1 MRVSFHLQ
9 MSDRLTHECGL
20 AFVRLRKPLHY
31 YQEQYGDAAWGLRK
45 TYLLMQKQ
53 YNRGQ
58 DGAGLGVVKFDM
70 PAGDQFLL
78 RIRSDKHNAIERIFD
93 AITEDT
99 QRLCEPISAEIE
111 MDAKRSCRFLGEAY
125 LGHLR
130 YGTHSG
136 NSMAMCHPFVRKSN
150 VASRNIALAGN
161 FNMTNSSELFTNL
174 VGYGLNP
181 VGDNDTQVILEKIS
195 HFLNDEHERLIKKHN
210 KLKGRELATTISLEL
225 DLGRMLKK
233 AAQYWDG
240 GFVFASLIG
249 NGDAF
254 ICRDPSGIRPAF
266 IYMNDE
272 IVACASER
280 GALANVFNVSPDEIE
295 QVQPGHIVIIKRDGT
310 IEDVEFTKPL
320 ELRQCSFERIYFS
333 RGNDP
338 LIYKQRKRLGANLA
352 QRVMKVLGSDIDR
365 SFFSYIPN
373 TAETCFL
380 GLLEAVGGSL
390 RSIEADNIWGKIQ
403 DGSVTREDLSKLNHI
418 RVQAELIAHKD
429 QRLRT
434 FITHDAA
441 RRDLVTHIYD
451 ITRGLIGKEDTLV
464 VVDDSI
470 VRGTTLR
477 ESIITSLSQLQPKRI
492 VIVSSAPPIMYP
504 DCYGIDMS
512 QIGKFIAFEAAVAL
526 TKEHGN
532 ESLLDEIADHC
543 REQEKL
549 PVSEMQNMVKV
560 LYEQFSLKEISCKIA
575 ELVRPTHLEWNGQL
589 DVVYQDVDGLRAAMP
604 EYTGDWYFTGN
615 YPTPGGNA
623 VVNQAFLNWHSGDDS
638 QRAY

>member
-1 MRVSFHLQ
+1 

-99 QRLCEPISAEIE
+99 EELSEEITPGSE

-130 YGTHSG
+130 YGTHSS
-136 NSMAMCHPFVRKSN
+136 NSMANCHPFIRKSN

-161 FNMTNSSELFTNL
+161 FNMTNSSELFQRL
-174 VGYGLNP
+174 VGYGLDP

-195 HFLNDEHERLIKKHN
+195 HFLNDEHERLIKKHKN
-210 KLKGRELATTISLEL
+210 LEGRELAETISREL
-225 DLGRMLKK
+225 NVGMFLKK

-240 GFVFASLIG
+240 GYVFASLIG

-254 ICRDPSGIRPAF
+254 ICRDPAGIRPAF
-266 IYMNDE
+266 IYINDE
-272 IVACASER
+272 VVACASER
-280 GALANVFNVSPDEIE
+280 GALANVFNVEPDEIQ
-295 QVQPGHIVIIKRDGT
+295 QVQPGHVVVIKRDGT
-310 IEDVEFTKPL
+310 IEDVEFTTPL
-320 ELRQCSFERIYFS
+320 ETRQCSFERIYFS

-338 LIYKQRKRLGANLA
+338 LIYTQRKRLGANLA
-352 QRVMKVLGSDIDR
+352 PRIMKVLGDDIGR

-380 GLLEAVGGSL
+380 GLLEAIGGAL
-390 RSIEADNIWGKIQ
+390 RCLEADIIWAKIQ
-403 DGSVTREDLSKLNHI
+403 DGSVTRADLTKLNHT
-418 RVQAELIAHKD
+418 RVKAELIAHKD

-451 ITRGLIGKEDTLV
+451 ITRGLIEKDDTLV

-477 ESIITSLSQLQPKRI
+477 ESIITSLSQLHPKRI

-526 TKEHGN
+526 TKERGD
-532 ESLLDEIADHC
+532 EAIFDEIAEKC
-543 REQEKL
+543 KEQEKL
-549 PVSEMQNMVKV
+549 DVEKMQNQVKA

-575 ELVRPTHLEWNGQL
+575 ELVRPANLDWNGQL
-589 DVVYQDVDGLRAAMP
+589 DVVYQDVEGLNAAMP
-604 EYTGDWYFTGN
+604 AYTGDWYFTGN

-623 VVNQAFLNWHSGDDS
+623 VVNRAFLNWHAGDDAI
-638 QRAY
+638 RAY

>member
-1 MRVSFHLQ
+1 

-58 DGAGLGVVKFDM
+58 DGAGLAVVKFDM
-70 PAGDQFLL
+70 PAGDPFLL
-78 RIRSDKHNAIERIFD
+78 RVRSDKHNAIERIFD
-93 AITEDT
+93 AITQDT
-99 QRLCEPISAEIE
+99 EKLSEAITVETE
-111 MDAKRSCRFLGEAY
+111 LDAKRSCRFLGEAY

-136 NSMAMCHPFVRKSN
+136 NSMAMCHPFIRKCN
-150 VASRNIALAGN
+150 IASRNIALAGN
-161 FNMTNSSELFTNL
+161 FNMTNSGELFKQL
-174 VGYGLNP
+174 IAYGLDP

-195 HFLNDEHERLIKKHN
+195 HFLNDEHERLIKKYHA
-210 KLKGRELATTISLEL
+210 LEGRELATTVSEEL

-240 GFVFASLIG
+240 GYVFASLVG
-249 NGDAF
+249 NGDTF
-254 ICRDPSGIRPAF
+254 ICRDPAGIRPAF
-266 IYMNDE
+266 MYVNDE
-272 IVACASER
+272 VVACASER
-280 GALANVFNVSPDEIE
+280 GALANVFNVEPDEIQ
-295 QVQPGHIVIIKRDGT
+295 QVQPGHIVLVKRNGT

-352 QRVMKVLGSDIDR
+352 PRILKVLGSDIDR
-365 SFFSYIPN
+365 AFFSYIPN

-380 GLLEAVGGSL
+380 GLLEAVGGAL
-390 RSIEADNIWGKIQ
+390 RTIEADIIWDKIQ
-403 DGSVTREDLSKLNHI
+403 DGSVTREDLTKLNHT

-441 RRDLVTHIYD
+441 RRDLVSHIYD
-451 ITRGLIGKEDTLV
+451 ITRGLIAKDDTLV

-477 ESIITSLSQLQPKRI
+477 ESIITSLSQLNPKRI

-512 QIGKFIAFEAAVAL
+512 QIGKFIAFEAAIAL
-526 TKEHGN
+526 TKDAGN
-532 ESLLDEIADHC
+532 QELLDEIATKC
-543 REQEKL
+543 KEQEQL
-549 PVSEMQNMVKV
+549 PTSKMQNAVKT
-560 LYEQFSLKEISCKIA
+560 LYDQFSLKEISCKIA
-575 ELVRPTHLEWNGQL
+575 ELVLPQNLAWKGQL
-589 DVVYQDVDGLRAAMP
+589 DVIYQDVHGLRAAMP
-604 EYTGDWYFTGN
+604 DYTGDWYFTGD

-623 VVNQAFLNWHSGDDS
+623 VVNRAYLNWHGGDDAT
-638 QRAY
+638 RAY

>member
-1 MRVSFHLQ
+1 

-20 AFVRLRKPLHY
+20 AFVRLRKPLHH
-31 YQEQYGDAAWGLRK
+31 YQDVYGDAAWGLRK

-78 RIRSDKHNAIERIFD
+78 RIRSDKNNAIERIFD
-93 AITEDT
+93 AITTDT
-99 QRLCEPISAEIE
+99 ECLKEPITSETE
-111 MDAKRSCRFLGEAY
+111 MHAKQSCRFLGEAY

-136 NSMAMCHPFVRKSN
+136 NSMTMCHPFVCKSN
-150 VASRNIALAGN
+150 IASRNIALAGN
-161 FNMTNSSELFTNL
+161 FNMTNSSELFDKL
-174 VGYGLNP
+174 VAYGLDP

-195 HFLNDEHERLIKKHN
+195 HFLNDEHERLIKKYSN
-210 KLKGRELATTISLEL
+210 LEGRELANTISREL
-225 DLGRMLKK
+225 DVVKLLTK

-240 GFVFASLIG
+240 GYVFASLIG
-249 NGDAF
+249 NGDCF

-266 IYMNDE
+266 MYVNDE
-272 IVACASER
+272 VVACASER
-280 GALANVFNVSPDEIE
+280 GALANVFNVNPDEIQ
-295 QVQPGHIVIIKRDGT
+295 QVQPGHVVVVKRDGS
-310 IEDVEFTKPL
+310 IVESEFTKPL

-338 LIYKQRKRLGANLA
+338 LIYKQRKLLGANLA
-352 QRVMKVLGSDIDR
+352 PRIMKVLGDDIKR

-380 GLLEAVGGSL
+380 GLLEAVGSKL
-390 RSIEADNIWGKIQ
+390 LSIEADTVWAKIQ
-403 DGSVTREDLSKLNHI
+403 DGSITREYLSNLEHT
-418 RVQAELIAHKD
+418 RVKAELIAHKD

-451 ITRGLIGKEDTLV
+451 ITRGLIDNDDTLV

-477 ESIITSLSQLQPKRI
+477 ESIITSLSQLHPKRI

-526 TKEHGN
+526 TNEAGN
-532 ESLLDEIADHC
+532 ETIFEDIAAKC
-543 REQEKL
+543 KAQLKL
-549 PVSEMQNMVKV
+549 PVSQMQNEVKA
-560 LYEQFSLKEISCKIA
+560 LYEQFSLKDISRKIA
-575 ELVRPTHLEWNGQL
+575 ELVRPAHLEWKGKL
-589 DVVYQDVDGLRAAMP
+589 DVIYQDIDGLHSAMP
-604 EYTGDWYFTGN
+604 EFTGDWYFTGD

-623 VVNQAFLNWHSGDDS
+623 VVNRAYLNWHAGDDAM
-638 QRAY
+638 RAY

>member
-1 MRVSFHLQ
+1 

-99 QRLCEPISAEIE
+99 EELSEEITPGSE

-130 YGTHSG
+130 YGTHSS
-136 NSMAMCHPFVRKSN
+136 NSMANCHPFIRKSN
-150 VASRNIALAGN
+150 VASRSIALAGN
-161 FNMTNSSELFTNL
+161 FNMTNSSELFGRL
-174 VGYGLNP
+174 VEYGLDP

-195 HFLNDEHERLIKKHN
+195 HFLNDEHERLIKKHKN
-210 KLKGRELATTISLEL
+210 LEGRELSKTISEEL
-225 DLGRMLKK
+225 NVGKFLKK

-240 GFVFASLIG
+240 GYVFASLIG

-254 ICRDPSGIRPAF
+254 ICRDPAGIRPAF
-266 IYMNDE
+266 IYINDE
-272 IVACASER
+272 VVACASER
-280 GALANVFNVSPDEIE
+280 GALANVFNVEPDEIQ
-295 QVQPGHIVIIKRDGT
+295 QVEPGHVIVIKRDGT
-310 IEDVEFTKPL
+310 IEDVEFTTPL
-320 ELRQCSFERIYFS
+320 ETRQCSFERIYFS

-338 LIYKQRKRLGANLA
+338 LIYTQRKRLGANLA
-352 QRVMKVLGSDIDR
+352 PRIMKVLGDDIDR

-380 GLLEAVGGSL
+380 GLLEAIGGAL
-390 RSIEADNIWGKIQ
+390 RCLEADVIWAKIQ
-403 DGSVTREDLSKLNHI
+403 DGSVTRADLTKLNHT

-451 ITRGLIGKEDTLV
+451 ITRGLIEKDDTLV

-477 ESIITSLSQLQPKRI
+477 ESIITSLSQLHPKRI

-526 TKEHGN
+526 TKERGD
-532 ESLLDEIADHC
+532 EAIFDEIAEKC
-543 REQEKL
+543 KEQETLDVAK
-549 PVSEMQNMVKV
+549 MQNQVKAM
-560 LYEQFSLKEISCKIA
+560 YEQFSLKEISCKIA
-575 ELVRPTHLEWNGQL
+575 ELVRPTDLNWNGQL
-589 DVVYQDVDGLRAAMP
+589 DVVYQDVEGLNAAMP
-604 EYTGDWYFTGN
+604 DYTGDWYFTGN

-623 VVNQAFLNWHSGDDS
+623 VVNRAFMNWHAGDDAK
-638 QRAY
+638 RAY

>member
-1 MRVSFHLQ
+1 

-58 DGAGLGVVKFDM
+58 DGAGLAVVKFDM
-70 PAGDQFLL
+70 PAGDPFLL
-78 RIRSDKHNAIERIFD
+78 RVRSDKHNAIERIFD
-93 AITEDT
+93 AITQDT
-99 QRLCEPISAEIE
+99 EKLSEAITVETE
-111 MDAKRSCRFLGEAY
+111 LDAKRSCRFLGEAY

-136 NSMAMCHPFVRKSN
+136 NSMAMCHPFIRKCN
-150 VASRNIALAGN
+150 IASRNIALAGN
-161 FNMTNSSELFTNL
+161 FNMTNSGELFKQL
-174 VGYGLNP
+174 IAYGLDP

-195 HFLNDEHERLIKKHN
+195 HFLNDEHERLIKKHHA
-210 KLKGRELATTISLEL
+210 LEGRELATTVSEEL

-240 GFVFASLIG
+240 GYVFASLVG
-249 NGDAF
+249 NGDTF
-254 ICRDPSGIRPAF
+254 ICRDPAGIRPAF
-266 IYMNDE
+266 MYVNDE
-272 IVACASER
+272 VVACASER
-280 GALANVFNVSPDEIE
+280 GALANVFNVEPDEIQ
-295 QVQPGHIVIIKRDGT
+295 QVQPGHIVLVKRNGT

-352 QRVMKVLGSDIDR
+352 PRILKVLGSDIDR
-365 SFFSYIPN
+365 AFFSYIPN

-380 GLLEAVGGSL
+380 GLLEAVGGAL
-390 RSIEADNIWGKIQ
+390 RTIEADIIWDKIQ
-403 DGSVTREDLSKLNHI
+403 DGSVTREDLTKLNRT

-441 RRDLVTHIYD
+441 RRDLVSHIYD
-451 ITRGLIGKEDTLV
+451 ITRGLIAKDDTLV

-477 ESIITSLSQLQPKRI
+477 ESIITSLSQLNPKRI

-512 QIGKFIAFEAAVAL
+512 QIGKFIAFEAAIEL
-526 TKEHGN
+526 TKDAGN
-532 ESLLDEIADHC
+532 QELLDEIATKC
-543 REQEKL
+543 KEQEQL
-549 PVSEMQNMVKV
+549 PTSKMQNAVKT
-560 LYEQFSLKEISCKIA
+560 LYDQFSLKEISCKIA
-575 ELVRPTHLEWNGQL
+575 ELVLPQNLAWKGQL
-589 DVVYQDVDGLRAAMP
+589 DVIYQDVHGLRAAMP
-604 EYTGDWYFTGN
+604 DYTGDWYFTGD

-623 VVNQAFLNWHSGDDS
+623 VVNRAYLNWHGGDDAT
-638 QRAY
+638 RAY

>member
-1 MRVSFHLQ
+1 

-31 YQEQYGDAAWGLRK
+31 YQEAYGDAAWGLRK

-78 RIRSDKHNAIERIFD
+78 RVRSDKHNAIERIFD

-99 QRLCEPISAEIE
+99 ERLSEAITAETE
-111 MDAKRSCRFLGEAY
+111 LDAKRACRFLGETY

-150 VASRNIALAGN
+150 IASRNIALAGN
-161 FNMTNSSELFTNL
+161 FNMTNSNELFAKL
-174 VGYGLNP
+174 VEYGLDP

-195 HFLNDEHERLIKKHN
+195 YFLNDEHERLLKKHSN
-210 KLKGRELATTISLEL
+210 LEGRELAVKVSQEL

-240 GFVFASLIG
+240 GYVFASIIG

-254 ICRDPSGIRPAF
+254 ICRDPAGIRPAF
-266 IYMNDE
+266 MYINDE
-272 IVACASER
+272 VVACASER
-280 GALANVFNVSPDEIE
+280 GALANVFDVDPDEIQ
-295 QVQPGHIVIIKRDGT
+295 QVPPGHIVVVKRDGT
-310 IEDVEFTKPL
+310 IKTTEFTTPL
-320 ELRQCSFERIYFS
+320 EPRQCSFERIYFS

-352 QRVMKVLGSDIDR
+352 PRIMRVLGEDLDNA
-365 SFFSYIPN
+365 FFSYIPN

-380 GLLEAVGGSL
+380 GLLEAVGGAL
-390 RSIEADNIWGKIQ
+390 RCTEADLIWDKIQ
-403 DGSVTREDLSKLNHI
+403 DGSVTRNDLAKLNNT
-418 RVQAELIAHKD
+418 RVKAELIAHKD

-441 RRDLVTHIYD
+441 RRDLVSHIYD
-451 ITRGLIGKEDTLV
+451 ITRGLIEKDGTLV

-477 ESIITSLSQLQPKRI
+477 ESIITSLSQLKPKRI

-512 QIGKFIAFEAAVAL
+512 QIGKFIAFEAAVTL
-526 TKEHGN
+526 TKEAGN
-532 ESLLDEIADHC
+532 TALLDEIAAKC
-543 REQEKL
+543 KEQEQL
-549 PVSEMQNMVKV
+549 PVLQMQNQVKA
-560 LYEQFSLKEISCKIA
+560 LYEQFSLKEISTKIA
-575 ELVRPTHLEWNGQL
+575 ELVHPKDLDWNGKL
-589 DVVYQDVDGLRAAMP
+589 NVIYQDVEGLRAAMP
-604 EYTGDWYFTGN
+604 EYTGDWYFTGD
-615 YPTPGGNA
+615 YPTPGGNS
-623 VVNQAFLNWHSGDDS
+623 VVNRAFINWHSGNDEK
-638 QRAY
+638 RAY

>member
-1 MRVSFHLQ
+1 

-20 AFVRLRKPLHY
+20 AFVRLRKPLYY
-31 YQEQYGDAAWGLRK
+31 YQETYGDAAWGLRK

-78 RIRSDKHNAIERIFD
+78 RVRSDKHNAIERIFD
-93 AITEDT
+93 VITEDT
-99 QRLCEPISAEIE
+99 EELREAITPETE
-111 MDAKRSCRFLGEAY
+111 MDAKRSCRFLGEVY

-161 FNMTNSSELFTNL
+161 FNMTNSSELFQNL
-174 VGYGLNP
+174 VAYGLDP
-181 VGDNDTQVILEKIS
+181 VGDSDTQVILEKIG
-195 HFLNDEHERLIKKHN
+195 HFLNDEHERLIKKHEN
-210 KLKGRELATTISLEL
+210 LEGRELAVTISKEL

-240 GFVFASLIG
+240 GYVFASLVG

-254 ICRDPSGIRPAF
+254 ICRDPAGIRPAF
-266 IYMNDE
+266 MYINDE
-272 IVACASER
+272 VVACASER
-280 GALANVFNVSPDEIE
+280 GALANVFNVEPDEIQ
-295 QVQPGHIVIIKRDGT
+295 QVEPGHIVVIKRDGT
-310 IEDVEFTKPL
+310 IEDTEFTTPL

-338 LIYKQRKRLGANLA
+338 LIYNQRKRLGANLA
-352 QRVMKVLGSDIDR
+352 PRIMKVLGDDIDR

-380 GLLEAVGGSL
+380 GLLEAMGGAL
-390 RSIEADNIWGKIQ
+390 RSIEADVIWGKIQ
-403 DGSVTREDLSKLNHI
+403 DGSVTREDLSKLNQT

-477 ESIITSLSQLQPKRI
+477 ESIITSLSQLKPKRI

-512 QIGKFIAFEAAVAL
+512 QIGKFIAFEAAVEL
-526 TKEHGN
+526 TRDAGN
-532 ESLLDEIADHC
+532 DAVLDEIATIC
-543 REQEKL
+543 KEQEQL
-549 PVSEMQNMVKV
+549 PVVQMENQVKV
-560 LYEQFSLKEISCKIA
+560 LYGQFSLKEISCKIA
-575 ELVRPTHLEWNGQL
+575 ELVRPPDLDWNGQL
-589 DVVYQDVDGLRAAMP
+589 DVIYQDVEGLHAAMP
-604 EYTGDWYFTGN
+604 AYTGDWYFTGN

-623 VVNQAFLNWHSGDDS
+623 VVNRAYLNWHCGDDS
-638 QRAY
+638 TRAY

>member
-1 MRVSFHLQ
+1 

-58 DGAGLGVVKFDM
+58 DGAGLAVVKFDM
-70 PAGDQFLL
+70 PAGDPFLL
-78 RIRSDKHNAIERIFD
+78 RVRSDKHNAIERIFD
-93 AITEDT
+93 AITQDT
-99 QRLCEPISAEIE
+99 EKLSEAITVETE
-111 MDAKRSCRFLGEAY
+111 LDAKRSCRFLGEAY

-136 NSMAMCHPFVRKSN
+136 NSMAMCHPFIRKSN
-150 VASRNIALAGN
+150 IASRNIALAGN
-161 FNMTNSSELFTNL
+161 FNMTNSGELFKQL
-174 VGYGLNP
+174 IAYGLDP

-195 HFLNDEHERLIKKHN
+195 HFLNDEHERLIKKHHA
-210 KLKGRELATTISLEL
+210 LEGRELATTVSEEL

-240 GFVFASLIG
+240 GYVFASLVG
-249 NGDAF
+249 NGDTF
-254 ICRDPSGIRPAF
+254 ICRDPAGIRPAF
-266 IYMNDE
+266 MYVNDE
-272 IVACASER
+272 VVACASER
-280 GALANVFNVSPDEIE
+280 GALANVFNVEPDEIQ
-295 QVQPGHIVIIKRDGT
+295 QVQPGHIVLVKRNGT

-352 QRVMKVLGSDIDR
+352 PRILKVLGSDIDR
-365 SFFSYIPN
+365 AFFSYIPN

-380 GLLEAVGGSL
+380 GLLEAVGGAL
-390 RSIEADNIWGKIQ
+390 RTIEADIIWDKIQ
-403 DGSVTREDLSKLNHI
+403 DGSVTREDLTKLNHT

-441 RRDLVTHIYD
+441 RRDLVSHIYD
-451 ITRGLIGKEDTLV
+451 ITRGLIAKDDTLV

-477 ESIITSLSQLQPKRI
+477 ESIITSLSQLNPKRI

-512 QIGKFIAFEAAVAL
+512 QIGKFIAFEAAIAL
-526 TKEHGN
+526 TKDAGN
-532 ESLLDEIADHC
+532 QELLDEIATKC
-543 REQEKL
+543 KEQEQLQTSK
-549 PVSEMQNMVKV
+549 MQNAVKT
-560 LYEQFSLKEISCKIA
+560 LYDQFSLKEISCKIA
-575 ELVRPTHLEWNGQL
+575 ELVLPQNLAWKGQL
-589 DVVYQDVDGLRAAMP
+589 DVIYQDVHGLRAAMP
-604 EYTGDWYFTGN
+604 DYTGDWYFTGD

-623 VVNQAFLNWHSGDDS
+623 VVNRAYLNWHGGDNAS
-638 QRAY
+638 RAY

>member
-1 MRVSFHLQ
+1 

-78 RIRSDKHNAIERIFD
+78 RVRSDKNNAIERIFD

-99 QRLCEPISAEIE
+99 EQLRDAITPETE
-111 MDAKRSCRFLGEAY
+111 MDSKRSCRFLGEAY

-130 YGTHSG
+130 YGTHAG
-136 NSMAMCHPFVRKSN
+136 NSMAMCHPFLRKSN

-161 FNMTNSSELFTNL
+161 FNMTNSSELFKKL
-174 VGYGLNP
+174 VEYGLDP
-181 VGDNDTQVILEKIS
+181 AGDNDTQVILEKIS
-195 HFLNDEHERLIKKHN
+195 YFLNDEHERLIKEH
-210 KLKGRELATTISLEL
+210 KLIDGRERAKTVSAAL
-225 DLGRMLKK
+225 DIPRLLKK

-240 GFVFASLIG
+240 GYVFASLIG

-254 ICRDPSGIRPAF
+254 ICRDPAGIRPAF
-266 IYMNDE
+266 IYIDDE
-272 IVACASER
+272 VVACASER
-280 GALANVFNVSPDEIE
+280 GALANVFNVDPDDIQ
-295 QVQPGHIVIIKRDGT
+295 QVAPGHVVVIKRDGT
-310 IEDVEFTKPL
+310 IQDAEFTTPI
-320 ELRQCSFERIYFS
+320 ETRQCTFERIYFS

-338 LIYKQRKRLGANLA
+338 LIYNQRKRLGANLA
-352 QRVMKVLGSDIDR
+352 PRVMKVLGEDIDR

-380 GLLEAVGGSL
+380 GLLEAVGGAL
-390 RSIEADNIWGKIQ
+390 RSLEADVIWDKIQ
-403 DGSVTREDLSKLNHI
+403 DGSVTRTDLTKLNHT
-418 RVQAELIAHKD
+418 RVKAELIAHKD

-451 ITRGLIGKEDTLV
+451 ITRGLIEKDDTLV

-477 ESIITSLSQLQPKRI
+477 ESIITSLSQLNPKRI
-492 VIVSSAPPIMYP
+492 AVVSSAPPIMYP

-512 QIGKFIAFEAAVAL
+512 QIGKFIAFEAAVGL
-526 TKEHGN
+526 TKERNN
-532 ESLLDEIADHC
+532 ESLFADIAKQC
-543 REQEKL
+543 EEQVKL
-549 PVSEMQNMVKV
+549 PVSEMKNVVKE

-575 ELVRPTHLEWNGQL
+575 DLVRPKDLGWNGQL
-589 DVVYQDVDGLRAAMP
+589 DVIYQDVDGLRAAMP
-604 EYTGDWYFTGN
+604 EYTGDWYFTGD

-623 VVNQAFLNWHSGDDS
+623 VVN
-638 QRAY
+638 RAYLHWYNGDESKRAY

>member
-1 MRVSFHLQ
+1 

-31 YQEQYGDAAWGLRK
+31 FQEQYGDAAWGLRK

-58 DGAGLGVVKFDM
+58 DGAGLAVVKFDM

-78 RIRSDKHNAIERIFD
+78 RVRSDKHNAIERIFD
-93 AITEDT
+93 VITEDT
-99 QRLCEPISAEIE
+99 EQLSESISAETE
-111 MDAKRSCRFLGEAY
+111 MDAKRACRFLGEAY

-136 NSMAMCHPFVRKSN
+136 NSMAMCHPFIRKSN
-150 VASRNIALAGN
+150 IASRNIALAGN
-161 FNMTNSSELFTNL
+161 FNMTNSNDLFSRL
-174 VGYGLNP
+174 VAYGLDP

-195 HFLNDEHERLIKKHN
+195 YFLNNEHERLIKKHEN
-210 KLKGRELATTISLEL
+210 LEGRELAKTISDDL

-240 GFVFASLIG
+240 GYVFAALVG

-254 ICRDPSGIRPAF
+254 ICRDPAGIRPAF
-266 IYMNDE
+266 MYVNDE
-272 IVACASER
+272 VVACASER
-280 GALANVFNVSPDEIE
+280 GALANVFNVDPDEIQ
-295 QVQPGHIVIIKRDGT
+295 QVKPGHIVIVKRDGS
-310 IEDVEFTKPL
+310 IEEVEFTNPI

-352 QRVMKVLGSDIDR
+352 PRIMRVLGNDISR

-380 GLLEAVGGSL
+380 GLLEAVGGAL
-390 RSIEADNIWGKIQ
+390 RSIEADSIWDKIQ
-403 DGSVTREDLSKLNHI
+403 DGSVTRSDLTKLNHT

-441 RRDLVTHIYD
+441 RRDLVSHIYD
-451 ITRGLIGKEDTLV
+451 ITRGLIEKDDTLV

-477 ESIITSLSQLQPKRI
+477 ESIITSLSQLNPKRI

-512 QIGKFIAFEAAVAL
+512 QIGKFIAFEAAIEL
-526 TKEHGN
+526 TKDAGN
-532 ESLLDEIADHC
+532 ESIFEEIARNC
-543 REQEKL
+543 IAQEKL
-549 PVSEMQNMVKV
+549 PVSQMQNQVKA
-560 LYEQFSLKEISCKIA
+560 LYDQFTLKDISCKVA
-575 ELVRPTHLEWNGQL
+575 ELVRPNELDWNGQL
-589 DVVYQDVDGLRAAMP
+589 DVIYQDVDGLRAAMP
-604 EYTGDWYFTGN
+604 EHTGDWYFTGN

-623 VVNQAFLNWHSGDDS
+623 VVNRAFLNWHTRNDS
-638 QRAY
+638 KRAY

>member
-1 MRVSFHLQ
+1 

-20 AFVRLRKPLHY
+20 ALVRLRKPLHY
-31 YQEQYGDAAWGLRK
+31 YQDVYGDAAWGLRK

-58 DGAGLGVVKFDM
+58 DGAGLGVLKFDM
-70 PAGDQFLL
+70 PPGDQFLL

-99 QRLCEPISAEIE
+99 ERLSQAITSETE

-136 NSMAMCHPFVRKSN
+136 NSMAMCHPFIRKSN
-150 VASRNIALAGN
+150 IASRNIALAGN
-161 FNMTNSSELFTNL
+161 FNMTNSSELFDKL
-174 VGYGLNP
+174 VDYGLDP

-195 HFLNDEHERLIKKHN
+195 YFLNDEHDRLINNHKD
-210 KLKGRELATTISLEL
+210 LEGRELAQMVSTEL
-225 DLGRMLKK
+225 DVGRLLKK
-233 AAQYWDG
+233 AAQNWDG
-240 GFVFASLIG
+240 GYVFASLIG

-254 ICRDPSGIRPAF
+254 ICRDPAGIRPAF
-266 IYMNDE
+266 IYISDE
-272 IVACASER
+272 VVACASER
-280 GALANVFNVSPDEIE
+280 GALANVFNVDPNKIQ
-295 QVQPGHIVIIKRDGT
+295 QVNPGHVVIVKRDGS
-310 IEDVEFTKPL
+310 IEEIEFTKPL
-320 ELRQCSFERIYFS
+320 ALRQCSFERIYFS

-338 LIYKQRKRLGANLA
+338 LIYQQRKRLGANLA
-352 QRVMKVLGSDIDR
+352 PRIMKVLGQDINR

-380 GLLEAVGGSL
+380 GLLEAVGGAL
-390 RSIEADNIWGKIQ
+390 RCIEADAIWDKIQ
-403 DGSVTREDLSKLNHI
+403 DGSVTRDDLSKLNHT
-418 RVQAELIAHKD
+418 RVKAELIAHKD

-451 ITRGLIGKEDTLV
+451 ITRGLIERDDTLV

-477 ESIITSLSQLQPKRI
+477 ESIITSLSQLYPKRI

-512 QIGKFIAFEAAVAL
+512 QIGKFIAFEAAITL
-526 TKEHGN
+526 TKEAGN
-532 ESLLDEIADHC
+532 NTLLDEIARKC
-543 REQEKL
+543 KEQEKL
-549 PVSEMQNMVKV
+549 PTTQMKNQVRA

-575 ELVRPTHLEWNGQL
+575 ELVRPTQLDWNGQL
-589 DVVYQDVDGLRAAMP
+589 DVVYQDVNGLRAAMP
-604 EYTGDWYFTGN
+604 DYTGDWYFTGD

-623 VVNQAFLNWHSGDDS
+623 VVNRAYLNWHSGDDS
-638 QRAY
+638 KRAY

>member
-1 MRVSFHLQ
+1 

-31 YQEQYGDAAWGLRK
+31 YQEVYGDAAWGLRK

-78 RIRSDKHNAIERIFD
+78 RVRSDKHNAIERIFD

-99 QRLCEPISAEIE
+99 QRLKDPISLETE
-111 MDAKRSCRFLGEAY
+111 MDAKQSCRFLGEAY

-136 NSMAMCHPFVRKSN
+136 NSMAMCHPFMRKSN

-161 FNMTNSSELFTNL
+161 FNMTNSSELFDRL
-174 VGYGLNP
+174 VEYGLDP

-195 HFLNDEHERLIKKHN
+195 HFLNEEHERLIKKHSD
-210 KLKGRELATTISLEL
+210 LAGRELSEKISIEL
-225 DLGRMLKK
+225 DIGRMLKK

-240 GFVFASLIG
+240 GYVFASLIG
-249 NGDAF
+249 NGDSF
-254 ICRDPSGIRPAF
+254 ICRDPAGIRPAF
-266 IYMNDE
+266 LYINDE
-272 IVACASER
+272 VVACASER
-280 GALANVFNVSPDEIE
+280 GALANVFNAEPEEIQ
-295 QVQPGHIVIIKRDGT
+295 QVQPGHVVSVKRNGS
-310 IEDVEFTKPL
+310 IEDIEFTEPL

-352 QRVMKVLGSDIDR
+352 PRIMKVLGKDIDNA
-365 SFFSYIPN
+365 FFSYIPN

-380 GLLEAVGGSL
+380 GLLEAIGGAI
-390 RSIEADNIWGKIQ
+390 RSIEADAIWDKIK
-403 DGSVTREDLSKLNHI
+403 DGSVTREDLSKLNNI

-477 ESIITSLSQLQPKRI
+477 DSIITSLSQLNPKRI
-492 VIVSSAPPIMYP
+492 VIVSSAPPIAYP

-526 TKEHGN
+526 TRDAGN
-532 ESLLDEIADHC
+532 ETIFDEIASKCKDQ
-543 REQEKL
+543 EQL
-549 PVSEMQNMVKV
+549 PESEMQNQVVAM
-560 LYEQFSLKEISCKIA
+560 YDQFSLKEISCKVS
-575 ELVRPTHLEWNGQL
+575 ELVRPNNIDWNGEL
-589 DVVYQDVDGLRAAMP
+589 DVIYQDVEGLRAAMP
-604 EYTGDWYFTGN
+604 AYTGDWYFTGD

-623 VVNQAFLNWHSGDDS
+623 VVNRAFLNWHCGDGS
-638 QRAY
+638 KRAY

>member
-1 MRVSFHLQ
+1 

-58 DGAGLGVVKFDM
+58 DGAGLATVKFDM
-70 PAGDQFLL
+70 PAGDNFLL
-78 RIRSDKHNAIERIFD
+78 RVRSDKNNAIERIFD
-93 AITEDT
+93 VITEDT
-99 QRLCEPISAEIE
+99 AKLSEAISAETE
-111 MDAKRSCRFLGEAY
+111 MAAKRACRFLGEAY

-130 YGTHSG
+130 YGTHAG
-136 NSMAMCHPFVRKSN
+136 NSMAMCHPFIRKSN
-150 VASRNIALAGN
+150 IASRNIALAGN
-161 FNMTNSSELFTNL
+161 FNMTNSGDLFKRL
-174 VGYGLNP
+174 VAYGLDP

-210 KLKGRELATTISLEL
+210 NLEGRELALTISKEL
-225 DLGRMLKK
+225 NLGRMLKK

-240 GFVFASLIG
+240 GYVFASLVG

-254 ICRDPSGIRPAF
+254 ICRDPAGIRPAF
-266 IYMNDE
+266 MYVDDDV
-272 IVACASER
+272 VACASER
-280 GALANVFNVSPDEIE
+280 GALANVFNVDPDEIK
-295 QVQPGHIVIIKRDGT
+295 QVAPGHILVIKRDGS
-310 IEDVEFTKPL
+310 IQDSEFTTPL
-320 ELRQCSFERIYFS
+320 KTRQCSFERIYFS

-352 QRVMKVLGSDIDR
+352 PRIMSVLGEDIER
-365 SFFSYIPN
+365 ACFSYIPN

-380 GLLEAVGGSL
+380 GLLEAVGGAL
-390 RSIEADNIWGKIQ
+390 RSIEADLIWRKIQ
-403 DGSVTREDLSKLNHI
+403 DGSVTREDLTQLNHT

-441 RRDLVTHIYD
+441 RRDLVSHIYD
-451 ITRGLIGKEDTLV
+451 ITRGLIDKDDTLV

-477 ESIITSLSQLQPKRI
+477 ESIITSLSQLNPKRI
-492 VIVSSAPPIMYP
+492 VVVSSAPPIMYP

-526 TKEHGN
+526 TKDAGN
-532 ESLLDEIADHC
+532 ETIFDEIAQLC
-543 REQEKL
+543 TEQLAL
-549 PVSEMQNMVKV
+549 PIPQMQNQVKR
-560 LYEQFSLKEISCKIA
+560 LYDQFSLKEISCKIA
-575 ELVRPTHLEWNGQL
+575 ELVRPAGLDWEGHL
-589 DVVYQDVDGLRAAMP
+589 DVIYQDVEGLRAAMP
-604 EYTGDWYFTGN
+604 EYTGDWYFTGD

-623 VVNQAFLNWHSGDDS
+623 VVNRAFLNWHGGDDTK
-638 QRAY
+638 RAY

>member
-1 MRVSFHLQ
+1 
-9 MSDRLTHECGL
+9 
-20 AFVRLRKPLHY
+20 
-31 YQEQYGDAAWGLRK
+31 
-45 TYLLMQKQ
+45 MQKQ

-58 DGAGLGVVKFDM
+58 DGAGLAVVKFDM

-78 RIRSDKHNAIERIFD
+78 RVRSDKHNAIERIFD
-93 AITEDT
+93 VITEDT
-99 QRLCEPISAEIE
+99 EQLSESISAETE
-111 MDAKRSCRFLGEAY
+111 MDAKRACRFLGEAY

-136 NSMAMCHPFVRKSN
+136 NSMAMCHPFIRKSN
-150 VASRNIALAGN
+150 IASRNIALAGN
-161 FNMTNSSELFTNL
+161 FNMTNSNDLFSRL
-174 VGYGLNP
+174 VAYGLDP

-195 HFLNDEHERLIKKHN
+195 YFLNNEHERLIKKYKN
-210 KLKGRELATTISLEL
+210 LEGRELAKTISDDL

-240 GFVFASLIG
+240 GYVFAALVG

-254 ICRDPSGIRPAF
+254 ICRDPAGIRPAF
-266 IYMNDE
+266 MYVSDE
-272 IVACASER
+272 VVACASER
-280 GALANVFNVSPDEIE
+280 GALANVFNVDPDEIQ
-295 QVQPGHIVIIKRDGT
+295 QVKPGHIVIVKRDGS
-310 IEDVEFTKPL
+310 IEEVEFTNPI

-352 QRVMKVLGSDIDR
+352 PRIMRVLGDDISR

-380 GLLEAVGGSL
+380 GLLEAVGGAL
-390 RSIEADNIWGKIQ
+390 RSIEADSIWDKIQ
-403 DGSVTREDLSKLNHI
+403 DGSVTRSDLTKLNHT

-441 RRDLVTHIYD
+441 RRDLVSHIYD
-451 ITRGLIGKEDTLV
+451 ITRGLIEKDDTLV

-477 ESIITSLSQLQPKRI
+477 ESIITSLSQLNPKRI

-512 QIGKFIAFEAAVAL
+512 QIGKFIAFEAAIEL
-526 TKEHGN
+526 TKDAGN
-532 ESLLDEIADHC
+532 ESIFEEIARNC
-543 REQEKL
+543 TAQEKL
-549 PVSEMQNMVKV
+549 PVSQMQNQVKA
-560 LYEQFSLKEISCKIA
+560 LYDQFTLKDISCKVA
-575 ELVRPTHLEWNGQL
+575 ELVRPNELDWNGQL
-589 DVVYQDVDGLRAAMP
+589 DVIYQDVDGLRAAMP
-604 EYTGDWYFTGN
+604 EHTGDWYFTGN

-623 VVNQAFLNWHSGDDS
+623 VVNRAFLNWHTRNDS
-638 QRAY
+638 KRAY

>member
-1 MRVSFHLQ
+1 

-31 YQEQYGDAAWGLRK
+31 YQEQYGDAAWGLQK

-58 DGAGLGVVKFDM
+58 DGAGLAVVKFDM
-70 PAGDQFLL
+70 PAGNQFLL
-78 RIRSDKHNAIERIFD
+78 RVRSDKHNAIERIFD
-93 AITEDT
+93 VITEDT
-99 QRLCEPISAEIE
+99 EQLSEPISAETE

-136 NSMAMCHPFVRKSN
+136 NSMAMCHPFIRKSN
-150 VASRNIALAGN
+150 IASRNIALAGN
-161 FNMTNSSELFTNL
+161 FNMTNSNDLFNRL
-174 VGYGLNP
+174 VAYGLDP

-195 HFLNDEHERLIKKHN
+195 HFLNDEHERLIKKHEN
-210 KLKGRELATTISLEL
+210 LEGRELANTISEDL
-225 DLGRMLKK
+225 DLGLMLKK

-240 GFVFASLIG
+240 GYVFAALVG

-254 ICRDPSGIRPAF
+254 ICRDPAGIRPAF
-266 IYMNDE
+266 MYVNDE
-272 IVACASER
+272 VVACASER
-280 GALANVFNVSPDEIE
+280 GALANVFNVDPDEIQ
-295 QVQPGHIVIIKRDGT
+295 QVKPGHIVIVKRDGS
-310 IEDVEFTKPL
+310 IEEVEFTNPI

-352 QRVMKVLGSDIDR
+352 PRIMKVLGDDISR
-365 SFFSYIPN
+365 CFFSYIPN

-380 GLLEAVGGSL
+380 GLLEAVGGAL
-390 RSIEADNIWGKIQ
+390 RSIEADSIWDKIQ
-403 DGSVTREDLSKLNHI
+403 DGSVTRSDLTKLNHT

-441 RRDLVTHIYD
+441 RRDLVSHIYD
-451 ITRGLIGKEDTLV
+451 ITRGLIEKEDTLV

-477 ESIITSLSQLQPKRI
+477 ESIITSLSQLNPKRI
-492 VIVSSAPPIMYP
+492 IIVSSAPPIMYP

-512 QIGKFIAFEAAVAL
+512 QIGKFIAFEAAIAL
-526 TKEHGN
+526 TKDVGN
-532 ESLLDEIADHC
+532 ESIFEEIAC
-543 REQEKL
+543 NCTAQEKL
-549 PVSEMQNMVKV
+549 PVSQMQNQVKA
-560 LYEQFSLKEISCKIA
+560 LYDQFTLKDISCKVA
-575 ELVRPTHLEWNGQL
+575 ELVRPNGLDWNGQL
-589 DVVYQDVDGLRAAMP
+589 DIIYQDVDGLRAAMP

-615 YPTPGGNA
+615 YPTPGGNG
-623 VVNQAFLNWHSGDDS
+623 VVNRAFLNWHAGDDS
-638 QRAY
+638 TRAY

>member
-1 MRVSFHLQ
+1 

-31 YQEQYGDAAWGLRK
+31 YQDVYGDAAWGLRK

-58 DGAGLGVVKFDM
+58 DGAGLGVLKFDM
-70 PAGDQFLL
+70 PAGHQFLL

-99 QRLCEPISAEIE
+99 ERLSEAITSETE

-136 NSMAMCHPFVRKSN
+136 NSIAMCHPFIRKSN
-150 VASRNIALAGN
+150 IASRNIALAGN
-161 FNMTNSSELFTNL
+161 FNMTNSSELFDKL
-174 VGYGLNP
+174 VDYGLDP

-195 HFLNDEHERLIKKHN
+195 HFLNDEHERLIKKH
-210 KLKGRELATTISLEL
+210 KDLEGRELAQMVSKEL
-225 DLGRMLKK
+225 DVGRLLKK

-240 GFVFASLIG
+240 GYVFASLFG
-249 NGDAF
+249 NGDTF

-266 IYMNDE
+266 MYISDE
-272 IVACASER
+272 VVACASER
-280 GALANVFNVSPDEIE
+280 GALANVFNVDPIEI
-295 QVQPGHIVIIKRDGT
+295 QQIKPGHVLIVKRDGS
-310 IEDVEFTKPL
+310 IEETEFTKPL
-320 ELRQCSFERIYFS
+320 ALRQCSFERIYFS

-338 LIYKQRKRLGANLA
+338 LIYQQRKRLGANLA
-352 QRVMKVLGSDIDR
+352 PRIMKVLGDDINR
-365 SFFSYIPN
+365 TFFSYIPN

-380 GLLEAVGGSL
+380 GLLEAVGGAL
-390 RSIEADNIWGKIQ
+390 RCIEADAIWDKIQ
-403 DGSVTREDLSKLNHI
+403 DGSVTREDLSKLNHT
-418 RVQAELIAHKD
+418 RVKAELIAHKD

-451 ITRGLIGKEDTLV
+451 ITRGLIERDDTLV

-477 ESIITSLSQLQPKRI
+477 ESIITSLSQLYPKRI

-512 QIGKFIAFEAAVAL
+512 QIGKFIAFEAAITL
-526 TKEHGN
+526 TKEVGN
-532 ESLLDEIADHC
+532 DTLLDEIANKC
-543 REQEKL
+543 KEQEKL
-549 PVSEMQNMVKV
+549 PTTQMQNQVRA

-575 ELVRPTHLEWNGQL
+575 ELVRPTHLDWNGQL
-589 DVVYQDVDGLRAAMP
+589 DVVYQDVNGLRAAMP
-604 EYTGDWYFTGN
+604 DYTGDWYFTGD

-623 VVNQAFLNWHSGDDS
+623 VVNRAYLNWHSGDDS
-638 QRAY
+638 KRAY

>member
-1 MRVSFHLQ
+1 

-20 AFVRLRKPLHY
+20 AFVRLRKPLHH
-31 YQEQYGDAAWGLRK
+31 YQDVYGDAAWGLRK

-78 RIRSDKHNAIERIFD
+78 RIRSDKNNAIERIFD
-93 AITEDT
+93 AITTDT
-99 QRLCEPISAEIE
+99 ERLSEPITSETEI
-111 MDAKRSCRFLGEAY
+111 DAKQSCRFLGEAY

-136 NSMAMCHPFVRKSN
+136 NSMTMCHPFVCKSN
-150 VASRNIALAGN
+150 IASRNIALAGN
-161 FNMTNSSELFTNL
+161 FNMTNSSELFDKL
-174 VGYGLNP
+174 VAYGLDP

-195 HFLNDEHERLIKKHN
+195 HFLNDEHERLIKKYSN
-210 KLKGRELATTISLEL
+210 LEGRELANTISREL
-225 DLGRMLKK
+225 DIVKLLTK

-240 GFVFASLIG
+240 GYVFASLIG
-249 NGDAF
+249 NGDCF

-266 IYMNDE
+266 MYVNDE
-272 IVACASER
+272 VVACASER
-280 GALANVFNVSPDEIE
+280 GALANVFNVNPDEIQ
-295 QVQPGHIVIIKRDGT
+295 QVQPGHVVVVKRDGS
-310 IEDVEFTKPL
+310 IVESEFTKPL

-338 LIYKQRKRLGANLA
+338 LIYKQRKLLGANLA
-352 QRVMKVLGSDIDR
+352 PRIMKVLGDDIKR

-380 GLLEAVGGSL
+380 GLLEAVGSEL
-390 RSIEADNIWGKIQ
+390 LSIEADTIWAKIQ
-403 DGSVTREDLSKLNHI
+403 DGSITREDLSNLKHT
-418 RVQAELIAHKD
+418 RVKAELIAHKD

-451 ITRGLIGKEDTLV
+451 ITRGLIDNDDTLV

-477 ESIITSLSQLQPKRI
+477 ESIITSLSQLHPKRI

-526 TKEHGN
+526 TN
-532 ESLLDEIADHC
+532 EAGSETIFEDIAAKC
-543 REQEKL
+543 KAQLKL
-549 PVSEMQNMVKV
+549 PVSQMQNEVKA
-560 LYEQFSLKEISCKIA
+560 LYEQFSLKDISRKIA
-575 ELVRPTHLEWNGQL
+575 ELVRPAHLEWKGKL
-589 DVVYQDVDGLRAAMP
+589 DVIYQDIDGLHSAMP
-604 EYTGDWYFTGN
+604 EFTGDWYFTGD

-623 VVNQAFLNWHSGDDS
+623 VVNRAYLNWHAGDDAM
-638 QRAY
+638 RAY

>member
-1 MRVSFHLQ
+1 

-78 RIRSDKHNAIERIFD
+78 RVRSDKNNAIERIFD

-99 QRLCEPISAEIE
+99 EQLRDAITPETE
-111 MDAKRSCRFLGEAY
+111 MDSKRSCRFLGEAY

-130 YGTHSG
+130 YGTHAG
-136 NSMAMCHPFVRKSN
+136 NSMAMCHPFMRKSN

-161 FNMTNSSELFTNL
+161 FNMTNSSELFKKL
-174 VGYGLNP
+174 VEYGLDP
-181 VGDNDTQVILEKIS
+181 AGDNDTQVILEKIS
-195 HFLNDEHERLIKKHN
+195 YFLNDEHERLIKEH
-210 KLKGRELATTISLEL
+210 KLIDGRERAKTVSAAL
-225 DLGRMLKK
+225 DIPRLLKK

-240 GFVFASLIG
+240 GYVFASLIG

-254 ICRDPSGIRPAF
+254 ICRDPAGIRPAF
-266 IYMNDE
+266 IYIDDE
-272 IVACASER
+272 VVACASER
-280 GALANVFNVSPDEIE
+280 GALANVFNVDPDDIQ
-295 QVQPGHIVIIKRDGT
+295 QVAPGHVVVIKRDGT
-310 IEDVEFTKPL
+310 IQDAEFTTPI
-320 ELRQCSFERIYFS
+320 ETRQCTFERIYFS

-338 LIYKQRKRLGANLA
+338 LIYNQRKRLGANLA
-352 QRVMKVLGSDIDR
+352 PRVMKVLGEDIDR

-380 GLLEAVGGSL
+380 GLLEAVGGAL
-390 RSIEADNIWGKIQ
+390 RSLEADVIWDKIQ
-403 DGSVTREDLSKLNHI
+403 DGSVTRTDLTKLNHT
-418 RVQAELIAHKD
+418 RVKAELIAHKD

-451 ITRGLIGKEDTLV
+451 ITRGLIEKDDTLV

-477 ESIITSLSQLQPKRI
+477 ESIITSLSQLNPKRI
-492 VIVSSAPPIMYP
+492 AVVSSAPPIMYP

-512 QIGKFIAFEAAVAL
+512 QIGKFIAFEAAVGL
-526 TKEHGN
+526 TKERNN
-532 ESLLDEIADHC
+532 ESLFADIAKQC
-543 REQEKL
+543 EEQVKL
-549 PVSEMQNMVKV
+549 PVSEMKNVVKE

-575 ELVRPTHLEWNGQL
+575 DLVRPKDLGWNGQL
-589 DVVYQDVDGLRAAMP
+589 DVIYQDVDGLRAAMP
-604 EYTGDWYFTGN
+604 EYTGDWYFTGD

-623 VVNQAFLNWHSGDDS
+623 VVN
-638 QRAY
+638 RAYLHWYNGDESKRAY

>member
-1 MRVSFHLQ
+1 M
-9 MSDRLTHECGL
+9 
-20 AFVRLRKPLHY
+20 PLHY
-31 YQEQYGDAAWGLRK
+31 YQDVYGDAAWGLRK

-58 DGAGLGVVKFDM
+58 DGAGLGVLKFDM
-70 PAGDQFLL
+70 PPGDQFLL

-99 QRLCEPISAEIE
+99 ERLSQAITSETE

-136 NSMAMCHPFVRKSN
+136 NSMAMCHPFIRKSN
-150 VASRNIALAGN
+150 IASRNIALAGN
-161 FNMTNSSELFTNL
+161 FNMTNSSELFDKL
-174 VGYGLNP
+174 VDYGLDP

-195 HFLNDEHERLIKKHN
+195 YFLNDEHGRLINNHKD
-210 KLKGRELATTISLEL
+210 LEGRELAQMVSTEL
-225 DLGRMLKK
+225 DVGRLLKK
-233 AAQYWDG
+233 AAQNWDG
-240 GFVFASLIG
+240 GYVFASLIG

-254 ICRDPSGIRPAF
+254 ICRDPAGIRPAF
-266 IYMNDE
+266 IYISDE
-272 IVACASER
+272 VVACASER
-280 GALANVFNVSPDEIE
+280 GALANVFNVDPNKIQ
-295 QVQPGHIVIIKRDGT
+295 QVKPGHVVIVKRDGS
-310 IEDVEFTKPL
+310 IEEIEFTKPL
-320 ELRQCSFERIYFS
+320 ALRQCSFERIYFS

-338 LIYKQRKRLGANLA
+338 LIYQQRKRLGANLA
-352 QRVMKVLGSDIDR
+352 PRIMKVLGQDINR

-380 GLLEAVGGSL
+380 GLLEAVGGAL
-390 RSIEADNIWGKIQ
+390 RCIEADAIWDKIQ
-403 DGSVTREDLSKLNHI
+403 DGSVTRDDLSKLNHT
-418 RVQAELIAHKD
+418 RVKAELIAHKD

-451 ITRGLIGKEDTLV
+451 ITRGLIERDDTLV

-477 ESIITSLSQLQPKRI
+477 ESIITSLSQLYPKRI

-512 QIGKFIAFEAAVAL
+512 QIGKFIAFEAAITL
-526 TKEHGN
+526 TKEAGN
-532 ESLLDEIADHC
+532 NTLLDEIARKC
-543 REQEKL
+543 KEQEKL
-549 PVSEMQNMVKV
+549 PTTQMKNQVRA

-575 ELVRPTHLEWNGQL
+575 ELVRPTQLDWNGQL
-589 DVVYQDVDGLRAAMP
+589 DVVYQDVNGLRAAMP
-604 EYTGDWYFTGN
+604 DYTGDWYFTGD

-623 VVNQAFLNWHSGDDS
+623 VVNRAYLNWHSGDDS
-638 QRAY
+638 KRAY